1 VNALLAC
8 VRLGVVHRFTYRLEV
23 LVAVVAALAVVV
35 VNTSLW
41 TSAAEGTGSLGG
53 MDRTQ
58 LGTYTVVAW
67 LVAAAVGGR
76 VEDHVGERYRSGAI
90 AADLVRPL
98 DLQGYVLAREAGRG
112 LATLFLTAIPV
123 FAVMALFFPLTLP
136 SRAGTWLAFFL
147 SLVLGG
153 AVGGQIGFLVG
164 IASFQLR
171 NASGLAHLKAAAVL
185 LLSGAVIPVDALP
198 DGLRAL
204 VLALPF
210 AAIAHLP
217 TIVFLERVTGGA
229 LVGTLVV
236 QAGWAVALL
245 LACRLAWRRALSWL
259 TVQGG

>member
-8 VRLGVVHRFTYRLEV
+8 VRLGMVHRFTYRLEV
-23 LVAVVAALAVVV
+23 VVAVVAALAVVV

-41 TSAAEGTGSLGG
+41 TAAAEGIGTLGG
-53 MDRTQ
+53 LDQTQ

-67 LVAAAVGGR
+67 LVATAVGGR
-76 VEDHVGERYRSGAI
+76 VEDLVGERYRSGAI

-112 LATLFLTAIPV
+112 LATLLLTAVPV
-123 FAVMALFFPLTLP
+123 FAIMALFFPLSLP
-136 SRAGTWLAFFL
+136 SRVGTWAVFLA
-147 SLVLGG
+147 SMALGG

-164 IASFQLR
+164 IASFRLH
-171 NASGLAHLKAAAVL
+171 NVSGLAHLKAAAVL
-185 LLSGAVIPVDALP
+185 LLSGAVIPVDAMP
-198 DGLRAL
+198 DGIRSL

-210 AAIAHLP
+210 SAIAHVP
-217 TIVFLERVTGGA
+217 TTVFLERVTGGA
-229 LVGTLVV
+229 LVGILAV

-245 LACRLAWRRALSWL
+245 LACRLAWRRALLHL